1 MPYDDKENYCCKL
14 ERIPMQLYID
24 ERAAPRRAASR
35 TVLARAFDAW
45 PGIKMFLLG
54 AAFPS
59 FPNSTLQRPAVL
71 RDSEGR
77 SMLEMSA
84 AFTRVL
90 RSPFSYPLQRPV
102 AATMA

>member
-14 ERIPMQLYID
+14 ERIPATLHRRASW
-24 ERAAPRRAASR
+24 RAAPR
-35 TVLARAFDAW
+35 RAFDAW

-54 AAFPS
+54 TAFPS

-77 SMLEMSA
+77 SVLEMSA
-84 AFTRVL
+84 AFT
-90 RSPFSYPLQRPV
+90 PAPLFHTRCSDV
-102 AATMA
+102 AATTA